1 MSGTDALDRLARL
14 AGIEDG
20 WWDFFGEWRV
30 VPPETKRVFLAAMG
44 LPADSDEQVR
54 ASLHDLET
62 RPWRRALE
70 PVMMADEHGSPPSI
84 SITLPAEADEI
95 EHSWVLEEELGIR
108 HSGSF
113 RPFELRWGEE
123 YQLDGGLIHR
133 RWLDLPALPPCG
145 YHRLTL
151 SGPKGVLSEMALIV
165 TPPRAFVPQA
175 VEQGAG
181 CWGIA
186 TQIYSLRSDR
196 DWGLGHYGNLAELA
210 EGAARAGAACVGI
223 NPLHALFPADPER
236 FSPYSPSS
244 RRFLNIAYIDVEAIP
259 EFKDCLEAKRM
270 FASPGYQATLARL
283 RGYPL
288 IEYPDVMRLARPMLD
303 VLYRWFRRTCM
314 GDGNPRGQ
322 AFRAFQA
329 EQGEAGRRFAAF
341 EALHDKFS
349 RDGNSYWR
357 QWPEEYRRPDSAA
370 VADFSLEHVEQVEF
384 FQWLQFIADEQLA
397 EAQRRGRDAGAT
409 IGLYRDLAVGIAG
422 DGAEAWAQQESLA
435 LGVSVGAPP
444 DPLALKGQDWGLVP
458 FNPLTLREHFYGP
471 FIDVMAANMRHA
483 GALRLDHAMSLARL
497 YWVPPGQPADQGAYV
512 RYPAEDLFR
521 LVALESR
528 RNSCL
533 VIGEDLGTVPDGFRE
548 RMDRMGIFAYRVMVF
563 EKTAENA
570 FRAPGQFDVQ
580 ALAIAATHDLPS
592 LRGWWAGKDIDRR
605 EKLDLYPREGQA
617 GEERAARAADRAAL
631 AAALAGEGLLA
642 ADFPVTPALTDAQA
656 VALAAAAHAY
666 LGRSASRLMMV
677 QMEDVLGQE
686 VQMNLPGTTTQHP
699 NWRLRY
705 KADTAAILADG
716 RMLATAEGL
725 RGVGR

>member
-1 MSGTDALDRLARL
+1 MSGSDALDRLARL

-20 WWDFFGEWRV
+20 WWDFFGAWRV
-30 VPPETKRVFLAAMG
+30 VPAETKRVFLAAMG
-44 LPADSDEQVR
+44 LPAGSDEQVR
-54 ASLHDLET
+54 ASLKDLET

-70 PVMMADEHGSPPSI
+70 PVLMAEEHSAPPSI
-84 SITLPAEADEI
+84 AVTLPAEADDI
-95 EHSWVLEEELGIR
+95 GHSWVLEEELGIR
-108 HSGSF
+108 HAGSF
-113 RPFELRWGEE
+113 RPVELRWGEE
-123 YQLDGGLIHR
+123 YLLDDRLVHR

-145 YHRLTL
+145 YHRLIL
-151 SGPKGVLSEMALIV
+151 SGPAGVLAEMALIV
-165 TPPRAFVPQA
+165 TPPRAHVPEA
-175 VEQGAG
+175 VERETGA
-181 CWGIA
+181 WGVA
-186 TQIYSLRSDR
+186 TQIYSLRSER
-196 DWGLGHYGNLAELA
+196 DWGVGNYGNLAELA
-210 EGAARAGAACVGI
+210 EGAARLGAACVGV

-244 RRFLNIAYIDVEAIP
+244 RRFLNIAYIDIEAMP
-259 EFKDCLEAKRM
+259 EFRDCLEARRM

-283 RGYPL
+283 RGYSL
-288 IEYPDVMRLARPMLD
+288 IEYPDVMRLARPMLE
-303 VLYRWFRRTCM
+303 VLYRWFRRTSM
-314 GDGNPRGQ
+314 GDDNPRGQ
-322 AFRAFQA
+322 EFRAWQA
-329 EQGEAGRRFAAF
+329 EMGEAGRNFAVF

-349 RDGNSYWR
+349 RDGKGYWR
-357 QWPEEYRRPDSAA
+357 QWPEQYRRPDSPA
-370 VADFSLEHVEQVEF
+370 VADFVLEHVEQVEF
-384 FQWLQFIADEQLA
+384 FQWLQFIADRQLA
-397 EAQRRGRDAGAT
+397 GAQARARAAGAS

-422 DGAEAWAQQESLA
+422 DGAEAWAQQDSLA

-458 FNPLTLREHFYGP
+458 FNPITLREHFYAP
-471 FIDVMAANMRHA
+471 FIEVMEANMRHA

-548 RMDRMGIFAYRVMVF
+548 RMDSMGIFAYRVMVF
-563 EKTAENA
+563 EKAKDGA
-570 FRAPGQFDVQ
+570 FRAPGQFDAK

-617 GEERAARAADRAAL
+617 AEERAVRAADRAAL
-631 AAALAGEGLLA
+631 AAALAGQGLLQ
-642 ADFPVTPALTDAQA
+642 ADFPVGPALSDIQA

-666 LGRSASRLMMV
+666 LGRSAARLMMV
-677 QMEDVLGQE
+677 QMEDALGQE

-705 KADTAAILADG
+705 KADTAAILADR
-716 RMLATAEGL
+716 RMTATAEGL
-725 RGVGR
+725 REGGR